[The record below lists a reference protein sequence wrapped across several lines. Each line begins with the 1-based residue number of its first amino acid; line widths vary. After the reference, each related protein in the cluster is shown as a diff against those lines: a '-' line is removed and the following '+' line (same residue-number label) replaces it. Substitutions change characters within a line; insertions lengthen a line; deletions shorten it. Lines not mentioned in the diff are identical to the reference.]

1 MGDLLWSQTRAQP
14 RRTHPSNGLA
24 RVALLFLFTT
34 IFGTPLAAQFDTLPP
49 PNALKAV
56 GQTVVVNTL
65 VNRLDVWLRNR
76 PWARVGTRVW
86 ANNIRLGWAWDE
98 DAFAT
103 NVFAHPYH
111 GGIYFNAGRAN
122 GLDFFESVP
131 VTIFGSWSWEYFGET
146 ERPSLND
153 FLMSTMGGIA
163 LGEMFHRIGTSI
175 RDNEA
180 RGTGRTLRE
189 LAAMPFDPMGGL
201 NRLVRGQW
209 SGVGRNPVEHDPQAY
224 VLRVGAGVRFAK
236 GLVHDSVARMGAAVV
251 DLLYGDQFAGT
262 YRTPFDVFS
271 IRLVLT
277 SHGGLNALRASGRL
291 YGLDLND
298 STARIRHQLAVN
310 QRYDYVNNP
319 AQSVGGQSVEIGINS
334 RWRLGSR
341 GFGLRTSFF
350 ADGIILG
357 AIDAPGA
364 GVGLRTYDFGPGAGV
379 RWEVAA
385 DKHGARFLVLYGRV
399 EYIHTVSGTAAD
411 HVVNL
416 SGIELAIPV
425 TNRLGIAAQTYIFD
439 RESHYLDRAPDRRDY
454 PEGRLLLVWTRATNK
469 P

>member
-1 MGDLLWSQTRAQP
+1 VLCF
-14 RRTHPSNGLA
+14 
-24 RVALLFLFTT
+24 VAT
-34 IFGTPLAAQFDTLPP
+34 ICATPLPAQFDTLPP

-56 GQTVVVNTL
+56 GQTVVVNTV

-86 ANNIRLGWAWDE
+86 ANNLRFGWAWDE

-111 GGIYFNAGRAN
+111 GGIYFNAGRTN

-131 VTIFGSWSWEYFGET
+131 VTIFGTWTWEYFGET

-153 FLMSTMGGIA
+153 FLMTTVGGIT

-175 RDNEA
+175 RDNETH
-180 RGTGRTLRE
+180 GTGRTLRE
-189 LAAMPFDPMGGL
+189 LAAMPFDPLGGL

-209 SGVGRNPVEHDPQAY
+209 KGFGRNPVEHDPKAY
-224 VLRVGAGVRFAK
+224 VLRLGAGVRFAK
-236 GLVHDSVARMGAAVV
+236 GLVHDSVARMGGVVV
-251 DLLYGDQFAGT
+251 DLLYGDQFSGT

-271 IRLVLT
+271 IRLVL
-277 SHGGLNALRASGRL
+277 SSQGGLNAIRASGRL

-319 AQSVGGQSVEIGINS
+319 AQKVGGQSVEIGINS
-334 RWRLGSR
+334 RLRLGTR
-341 GFGLRTSFF
+341 GYGIRSSFF
-350 ADGIILG
+350 AGGIILG

-364 GVGLRTYDFGPGAGV
+364 GVGLRDYDFGPGAGL
-379 RWEVAA
+379 RWELAA
-385 DKHGARFLVLYGRV
+385 DRHGARFLVLYGRV
-399 EYIHTVSGTAAD
+399 EYIRTVSGAAAD

-416 SGIELAIPV
+416 NGVELAVPV
-425 TNRLGIAAQTYIFD
+425 SNHLGIAAQTYIFD
-439 RESHYLDRAPDRRDY
+439 RASRYSDRRPDKRDY
-454 PEGRLLLVWTRATNK
+454 PEGRVLLVWTKAASK